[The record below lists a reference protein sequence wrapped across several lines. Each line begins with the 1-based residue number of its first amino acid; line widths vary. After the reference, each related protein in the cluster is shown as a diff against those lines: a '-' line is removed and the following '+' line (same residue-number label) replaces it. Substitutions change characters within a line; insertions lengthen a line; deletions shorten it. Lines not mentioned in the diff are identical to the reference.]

1 MQKETLNELTKKL
14 ETALYN
20 LNNATEKLSFSINV
34 AKVQIQDA
42 LIILREVKDDSD
54 SSDRL

>member
-1 MQKETLNELTKKL
+1 MEQEALNELSKKL

-20 LNNATEKLSFSINV
+20 LNNATEKFNFSVNV

-42 LIILREVKDDSD
+42 LTILREVKDDSN
-54 SSDRL
+54 SRDRL